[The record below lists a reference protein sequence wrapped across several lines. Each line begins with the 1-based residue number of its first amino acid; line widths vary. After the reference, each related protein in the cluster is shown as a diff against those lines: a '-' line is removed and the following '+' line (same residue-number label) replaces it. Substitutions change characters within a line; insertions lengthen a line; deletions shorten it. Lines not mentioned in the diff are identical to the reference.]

1 LKKKA
6 KPGQRVTTIIFEQEL
21 YDQIKQIADQQERD
35 FGSQVRF
42 MLKEFLAREVES
54 NKSRAGRDD

>member
-1 LKKKA
+1 MKKKA

-21 YDQIKQIADQQERD
+21 YDQIKQIADGQERD

-42 MLKEFLAREVES
+42 MLKQVLEQQ
-54 NKSRAGRDD
+54 KSK